1 MGIRAAAAKESESKM
16 TLLNRRLFLG
26 SAAAVLGA
34 GTAGVSA
41 EGTGKIK
48 ILAVNGSP
56 RTDKTTVNALSA
68 VLAAAQT
75 AGGDT
80 VETEMLHLAD
90 YDIFGSERVFGKA
103 RAAGAGKPFDLLVE
117 KISEKPVRGIIFG
130 TPVHNGLLSV
140 LTCSF
145 FDQVPHSVLSGKIG
159 GALAVGGARNG
170 GQEAA
175 VQAIHSFMLHEGM
188 ILAGT
193 GRAGGGAFLWNHD
206 DSIGGDTAGLGLAQ
220 SLGERV
226 ARLAQMVPANIFE

>member
-1 MGIRAAAAKESESKM
+1 MGIRAAAAKEGESKM

-34 GTAGVSA
+34 GTAVSA
-41 EGTGKIK
+41 EGTDKIK

-56 RTDKTTVNALSA
+56 RTDKTTVSALLAALS
-68 VLAAAQT
+68 AAQT
-75 AGGDT
+75 AGEGSI
-80 VETEMLHLAD
+80 ETEMIHLAD
-90 YDIFGSERVFGKA
+90 YDMFGSERVFGKA
-103 RAAGAGKPFDLLVE
+103 WAAGAGNPFSLLAE

-140 LTCSF
+140 LTSSF

-159 GALAVGGARNG
+159 GALAVGAARNG

-175 VQAIHSFMLHEGM
+175 VQALHSFMLHEGM
-188 ILAGT
+188 ILAGS

-206 DSIGGDTAGLGLAQ
+206 DSIDDDTAGLGLAR

-226 ARLAQMVPANIFE
+226 ARLAQIVPAEIFD